1 MENIAPKDNTYLLG
15 HEEQEKFILNA
26 WREHK
31 LHQSLLIS
39 GPKGIGKATF
49 AYRIARFLLQADE
62 SKSSNYKSLEVA
74 ADDKTFRQVSSGAH
88 PDFKVVERGYIK
100 TDRQKIYKAVQS
112 GNYMTEDE
120 LDNLK
125 KSTEIVVDDV
135 REVNDFLAK
144 SSADGNWR
152 IVLVDSADEMNR
164 ASANALLKILEE
176 PPHKTLMLLIAHNPA
191 RLLPTIRSRCA
202 KLELKPLKDNQV
214 ASLLRRYRAE
224 LSEAEIKKISAMAEG
239 SIGKAMIY
247 ADGGAVDFYEKMGAL
262 IGQGSNFRT
271 GDMLKFCDMAAKDDN
286 YDLFK
291 EMVIKFLT
299 EQVRGGRNVEQYAD
313 LFGRAVQSF
322 REAESL
328 NMDKKQVVTNIMVA
342 LARMEQK

>member
-1 MENIAPKDNTYLLG
+1 MENIAPKDNAYLLG

-74 ADDKTFRQVSSGAH
+74 PDDKTFRQVSSGAH
-88 PDFKVVERGYIK
+88 PDFKVVERGFIK
-100 TDRQKIYKAVQS
+100 TVRQKIYKAVQS

-164 ASANALLKILEE
+164 ASANALLKILEVASSSLKFH
-176 PPHKTLMLLIAHNPA
+176 PAHSTA
-191 RLLPTIRSRCA
+191 RLLRTVAMDYSGA
-202 KLELKPLKDNQV
+202 KIHRLQIPASPLL
-214 ASLLRRYRAE
+214 SSFRRYRE
-224 LSEAEIKKISAMAEG
+224 PQLKQDRLPKI
-239 SIGKAMIY
+239 
-247 ADGGAVDFYEKMGAL
+247 
-262 IGQGSNFRT
+262 
-271 GDMLKFCDMAAKDDN
+271 
-286 YDLFK
+286 
-291 EMVIKFLT
+291 
-299 EQVRGGRNVEQYAD
+299 
-313 LFGRAVQSF
+313 
-322 REAESL
+322 
-328 NMDKKQVVTNIMVA
+328 
-342 LARMEQK
+342 